1 MKSPILKAFF
11 VTFLWSTSWILIKLN
26 INNIPPLLFAG
37 MRYFIAFIVL
47 YLITRKFKP
56 FKNVSMIG
64 LLWISLYGIVMIALT
79 QGAQFV
85 ALSILPTIIVS
96 LSLNATPIVV
106 AIFGYIILKEKLNGL
121 QWIGMILYVIG
132 ILTYFYPFAQ
142 IDHMFI
148 GIIVALCAI
157 IFNSSATI
165 IGRYVNQQN
174 FLPSMQLTMISM
186 FIGSVLL
193 LIAGLSFETFP
204 KLMINDIIILMWLG
218 IVNTAL
224 AFTLWNQALQQ
235 LKAVSASL
243 INSTMM
249 IQIALLAWIFLG
261 ESLSN
266 RQWLAI
272 SFVFLGVVMV
282 QVLRQKAK
290 VKN

>member
-1 MKSPILKAFF
+1 LKSPILKAFF
-11 VTFLWSTSWILIKLN
+11 VTFLWSTSWILIKLS
-26 INNIPPLLFAG
+26 IDSIPPLLFAG
-37 MRYFIAFIVL
+37 MRYFIAFVVLYLMTRKHKPFKTVSKEGLFWIVL
-47 YLITRKFKP
+47 YG
-56 FKNVSMIG
+56 V
-64 LLWISLYGIVMIALT
+64 VMITLT

-106 AIFGYIILKEKLNGL
+106 AVFGYFILKEKLLGL
-121 QWIGMILYVIG
+121 QWLGMFLYVIG
-132 ILTYFYPFAQ
+132 VLLYFYPFATINQ
-142 IDHMFI
+142 MFI

-157 IFNSSATI
+157 LFNSSATI
-165 IGRYVNQQN
+165 IGRYVNQQK
-174 FLPSMQLTMISM
+174 FLPSIQLTMISM
-186 FIGSVLL
+186 LVGSVLL
-193 LIAGLSFETFP
+193 LIIGLSFEPFP
-204 KLMINDIIILMWLG
+204 KLVVNDIIILMWLG

-224 AFTLWNQALQQ
+224 AFTLWNQALEQ
-235 LKAVSASL
+235 LTAVSASL

-282 QVLRQKAK
+282 QVLREKVR

>member
-1 MKSPILKAFF
+1 LKTPILKAFF
-11 VTFLWSTSWILIKLN
+11 VTFLWSTSWILIKLS
-26 INNIPPLLFAG
+26 IESIPPLLFAG
-37 MRYFIAFIVL
+37 MRYFIAFVAL
-47 YLITRKFKP
+47 YLMTRKYKP
-56 FKNVSMIG
+56 FKNVSKVG
-64 LLWISLYGIVMIALT
+64 LRWIVLYGIVMIALT

-106 AIFGYIILKEKLNGL
+106 AIFGYIILKEKLLGL
-121 QWIGMILYVIG
+121 QWLGMILYVIG
-132 ILTYFYPFAQ
+132 ILMYFYPFAT
-142 IDHMFI
+142 IDHMFV

-157 IFNSSATI
+157 LFNSAATI

-186 FIGSVLL
+186 LVGSVLL
-193 LIAGLSFETFP
+193 LIVGLSLEPFP
-204 KLMINDIIILMWLG
+204 KLVVSDIIILMWLG

-235 LKAVSASL
+235 LTAVSASL

-261 ESLSN
+261 ESPLT

-282 QVLRQKAK
+282 QVLRQKSKAK
-290 VKN
+290 N